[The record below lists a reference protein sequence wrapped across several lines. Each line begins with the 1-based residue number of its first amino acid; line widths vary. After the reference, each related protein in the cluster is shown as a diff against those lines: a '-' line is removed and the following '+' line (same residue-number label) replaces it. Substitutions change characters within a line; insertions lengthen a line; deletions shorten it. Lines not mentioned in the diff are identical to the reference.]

1 MSSVSEARRREA
13 FKRALCF
20 FRSSARRGVMSDI
33 LAEMERLLL
42 VTMFGSWIEECWLS
56 SDLILNIFP
65 SGLIH

>member
-1 MSSVSEARRREA
+1 
-13 FKRALCF
+13 
-20 FRSSARRGVMSDI
+20 MSDI